1 MENEMAALTALK
13 LVNSK
18 KSNSISPT
26 QFRRN
31 KLSKKLWEQIELAKA
46 VATGGQYSKRRFKTF
61 KGADGSRASVE
72 VETTIRP
79 WWWAQDNGR
88 LALSV
93 RYGTRVIAL
102 TPKSNAVECADLSE
116 LTAALTTIRQAVDAG
131 ELDAQI
137 EAASAKLRE
146 GFKK

>member
-1 MENEMAALTALK
+1 MAALTALK
-13 LVNSK
+13 LENAK
-18 KSNSISPT
+18 NSISPT

-72 VETTIRP
+72 VETTVRP

>member
-1 MENEMAALTALK
+1 MAVLSTLK
-13 LVNSK
+13 LVNAK

-26 QFRRN
+26 QLRRN
-31 KLSKKLWEQIELAKA
+31 KLSRKLWEQIELAKA
-46 VATGGQYSKRRFKTF
+46 VAAGGQYSKRRFKTF
-61 KGADGSRASVE
+61 KGTDGSRASVE
-72 VETTIRP
+72 VETVVRQ
-79 WWWAQDNGR
+79 WWWAQANGR

-102 TPKSNAVECADLSE
+102 TPKSNAVECADLTE

-131 ELDAQI
+131 ELDSQI
-137 EAASAKLRE
+137 EAASATLRD

>member
-1 MENEMAALTALK
+1 MAALTALK

>member
-1 MENEMAALTALK
+1 MTTLNGLKLTAAQK
-13 LVNSK
+13 
-18 KSNSISPT
+18 PT
-26 QFRRN
+26 QMTSVEQRRN
-31 KLSKKLWEQIELAKA
+31 KLAKRLWEQIELAKA
-46 VATGGQYSKRRFKTF
+46 VAAGGQYSKRRFKTF

-72 VETTIRP
+72 VETVVRQ
-79 WWWAQDNGR
+79 WWWAQANGR

-102 TPKSNAVECADLSE
+102 TPKSNAVECADLTE

-131 ELDAQI
+131 ELDSQI
-137 EAASAKLRE
+137 EVASATLRD